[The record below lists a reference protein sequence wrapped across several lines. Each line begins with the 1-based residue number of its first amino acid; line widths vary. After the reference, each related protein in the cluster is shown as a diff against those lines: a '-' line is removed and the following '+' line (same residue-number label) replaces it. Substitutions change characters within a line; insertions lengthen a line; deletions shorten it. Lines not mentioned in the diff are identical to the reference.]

1 MNQSIVRR
9 VVIVAV
15 VAVFVWSP
23 AMWLHLGAQR
33 PQGFPDLV
41 GGLKSTPG
49 CLGVETARTASGKQ
63 VIFAWFENK
72 QGLLNWYHSDTHR
85 QAMRLLA
92 PGGSTR
98 PPLADLPDDGTPV
111 LAVASVTLSDAAPAT
126 PGAPPFS
133 QISIELYRPA
143 PGGLSL
149 GGRFAP
155 AALNVPGLVDIA
167 SVR

>member
-1 MNQSIVRR
+1 MNQSVLRRIVL
-9 VVIVAV
+9 VTVIA
-15 VAVFVWSP
+15 AFVWSP
-23 AMWLHLGAQR
+23 AVWLHLGAQR

-49 CLGVETARTASGKQ
+49 CLGVETARTAGGKQ

-85 QAMRLLA
+85 QAMRMLA
-92 PGGSTR
+92 PSGSTR

-111 LAVASVTLSDAAPAT
+111 LAIASVTMSEGA
-126 PGAPPFS
+126 PGAAPFS
-133 QISIELYRPA
+133 QIAIELYRPA
-143 PGGLSL
+143 PGGLAL

-155 AALNVPGLVDIA
+155 ATLKVPGLMDIA
-167 SVR
+167 AAR